1 MFTAN
6 SSRTKFKT
14 ALFVGASLAV
24 IAATAAPSLAQQ
36 VAQGETESVIVT
48 GTRVT
53 GMTAADSAAPITVIG
68 SDALSHVGQPNL
80 IQALAQ
86 LTPSFTAEA
95 LGGDTAALTLSAR
108 LRGLSPNDTLVMVN
122 GKRRHST
129 GNLHVLGGQYQ
140 GAATADLD
148 LIPVAAIDHVE
159 VLTEGAA
166 AQYGTD
172 AIAGVVNLILKKNAS
187 GGVAYATAGQYQDQ
201 GGQTYD
207 FSGNIGFPLGTKGF
221 INVTGEKRYR
231 GFSQRGAQDIRQIDA
246 NGNLRSLAYPA
257 TNDPDYPNNNHIAGD
272 PESMLTTV
280 AANMEYQLDS
290 NILLYGNA
298 TYGERQA
305 KAYENYRVPNR
316 VEAAPGSSSP
326 CSATNAQGYN
336 TAQTASG
343 APACAIGIGG
353 GVAVLAGSGSV
364 AGLRANNGTVISSGS
379 SGTYTT
385 PGELIFNTQGF
396 NPQEGLKEDDYGYT
410 LGIKGAV
417 DGWNWDLSGT
427 YGKDRDLIYTYNT
440 ANASLFVDTHTTP
453 TNIYDG
459 SFTASELDFSLGISK
474 DFNVGW
480 SQPLTLAFGFEA
492 RENTFGITQGD
503 FASTY
508 KEGGQSYPGFQASD
522 AGFHSRKN
530 YSSYLDVVFYPIK
543 DLQVD
548 VAGRFE
554 HYTDFGDAQV
564 GKITARY
571 DITPMFAVRGTI
583 STGFRAPTIQEE
595 FYSATNVSPTSAIVQ
610 LPPNSPAAAL
620 LGVKPLQ
627 PEASTSY
634 SFGIVT
640 HPLDNL
646 SITMD
651 AYSISLRNRI
661 TGTGTLYGSGGAINS
676 PIVTTAILAHGN
688 VLDPTVSQTGVALFV
703 NGISTLT
710 QGVDLTASYVSDL
723 AKYGT
728 INWTL
733 AGNYT
738 DTSIS
743 KMIPTPG
750 TLAAGVSL
758 FSPTTRTLLTHAN
771 PKEKI
776 GLSALWSIDDWTVNI
791 RETLYG
797 PTSADYSPSNTA
809 FPGYYTSKVPTTAIT
824 DLEIDYHYLESWTI
838 AFGGNN
844 LFNEYPPSRLVL
856 SPTQLS
862 DGSNVVGAP
871 LGISP
876 FGINGGFYY
885 TRLTFNF

>member
-1 MFTAN
+1 MSARSTHLK
-6 SSRTKFKT
+6 SSF
-14 ALFVGASLAV
+14 FFGASILALAA
-24 IAATAAPSLAQQ
+24 IAAPALAQQ

-86 LTPSFTAEA
+86 ISPSFSAEA
-95 LGGDTAALTLSAR
+95 FGGDTGALTLSAR
-108 LRGLSPNDTLVMVN
+108 LRGLNPNDTLVLLN

-159 VLTEGAA
+159 VLQEGAA

-172 AIAGVVNLILKKNAS
+172 AIAGVVNIILKKNDS
-187 GGVAYATAGQYQDQ
+187 GGVAYATAGQYFDE

-207 FSGNIGFPLGTKGF
+207 FSGNVGFPLGTKGF
-221 INVTGEKRYR
+221 LNVTAEKRYR
-231 GFSQRGAQDIRQIDA
+231 GFSQRGAQDIRVMNA
-246 NGNLRSLAYPA
+246 NGVPTGAFNA
-257 TNDPDYPNNNHIAGD
+257 TLVPDYPNVNHITGD

-280 AANMEYQLDS
+280 AANMEYQLDP
-290 NILLYGNA
+290 NILLYANA

-305 KAYENYRVPNR
+305 KAFENVRLPGRVTAALGSNQPVSPTNPAGYTGLTPAGTPN
-316 VEAAPGSSSP
+316 
-326 CSATNAQGYN
+326 
-336 TAQTASG
+336 
-343 APACAIGIGG
+343 
-353 GVAVLAGSGSV
+353 L
-364 AGLRANNGTVISSGS
+364 SGS
-379 SGTYTT
+379 SGT
-385 PGELIFNTQGF
+385 PGAPGTLVPFPSGF
-396 NPQEGLKEDDYGYT
+396 NPQEALREDDYGYT
-410 LGIKGAV
+410 VGIKGAV

-427 YGKDRDLIYTYNT
+427 YGKDRDKIYTLQT
-440 ANASLFVDTHTTP
+440 ANAALYLDTHTTP
-453 TNIYDG
+453 RDIYDG
-459 SFTASELDFSLGISK
+459 SFTATEATFNLDISK
-474 DFNVGW
+474 EFNVGLA
-480 SQPLTLAFGFEA
+480 SPLTFAIGAEA

-508 KEGGQSYPGFQASD
+508 KEGGQSYPGFQPTD
-522 AGFHSRKN
+522 AGTHSRKN
-530 YSSYLDVVFYPIK
+530 YAAYLDFAVSPIQ
-543 DLQVD
+543 DLTVD
-548 VAGRFE
+548 LAGRFE

-571 DITPMFAVRGTI
+571 DFTPEFAIRGTI

-595 FYSATNVSPTSAIVQ
+595 FYSATNVGPTTAFVQ
-610 LPPNSPAAAL
+610 LPPNSPAARI
-620 LGVKPLQ
+620 LGVQPLQ

-634 SFGIVT
+634 SAGFVA

-646 SITMD
+646 SVTVD

-661 TGTGTLYGSGGAINS
+661 SGTGSLYGSGGTPISPTVPLAI
-676 PIVTTAILAHGN
+676 AAHGN
-688 VLDPTVSQTGVALFV
+688 VLDPTVTFTGVTLFL

-710 QGVDLTASYVSDL
+710 QGVDVSANYLTDL
-723 AKYGT
+723 GTAGT

-733 AGNYT
+733 AGNFN

-743 KMIPTPG
+743 RIIPTPAALG
-750 TLAAGVSL
+750 PGVQLFDRTARTTLTNAS
-758 FSPTTRTLLTHAN
+758 

-776 GLSALWSIDDWTVNI
+776 GLSALWSWEDWSVNL

-797 PTSADYSPSNTA
+797 PSSQDLSPDGSVYYRQKVSTA
-809 FPGYYTSKVPTTAIT
+809 AIT

-844 LFNEYPPSRLVL
+844 LFNKYPEAIGVVPGDPSTL
-856 SPTQLS
+856 Q
-862 DGSNVVGAP
+862 DGSNIVGAP
-871 LGISP
+871 LSISP

>member
-1 MFTAN
+1 MFVRSAHLK
-6 SSRTKFKT
+6 SS
-14 ALFVGASLAV
+14 LFFGASIFVL
-24 IAATAAPSLAQQ
+24 AATVAPVLAQQ
-36 VAQGETESVIVT
+36 VAQAETESVIVT

-86 LTPSFTAEA
+86 ISPSFSAEA
-95 LGGDTAALTLSAR
+95 IGGDTGALTLSAR
-108 LRGLSPNDTLVMVN
+108 LRGLNPNDTLVLLN

-159 VLTEGAA
+159 VLQEGAA

-172 AIAGVVNLILKKNAS
+172 AIAGVVNIILKKNSS
-187 GGVAYATAGQYQDQ
+187 GGVAYATAGQYMDE

-207 FSGNIGFPLGTKGF
+207 FSGNVGFPLGSKGF
-221 INVTGEKRYR
+221 LNITGEKRYR
-231 GFSQRGAQDIRQIDA
+231 GFSQRGAQDIRVMDA
-246 NGNLRSLAYPA
+246 NGVPTGAFNAA
-257 TNDPDYPNNNHIAGD
+257 TVPGYPNINHISGD

-280 AANMEYQLDS
+280 SANMEYQLDP

-305 KAYENYRVPNR
+305 KAFENTRLPGRVT
-316 VEAAPGSSSP
+316 AA
-326 CSATNAQGYN
+326 
-336 TAQTASG
+336 
-343 APACAIGIGG
+343 
-353 GVAVLAGSGSV
+353 AGSNQPYNAV
-364 AGLRANNGTVISSGS
+364 TNPAGYKGLTAAGTPNISGS
-379 SGTYTT
+379 SGTAGAAGTLV
-385 PGELIFNTQGF
+385 PFPNGF
-396 NPQEGLKEDDYGYT
+396 FPQEALREDDYGYT

-427 YGKDRDLIYTYNT
+427 YGKDRDKIYTLQS
-440 ANASLFVDTHTTP
+440 ANAALYLDTHTTP
-453 TNIYDG
+453 RDFYDG
-459 SFTASELDFSLGISK
+459 SFTASEATFNLDISK
-474 DFNVGW
+474 EFNVGLA
-480 SQPLTLAFGFEA
+480 SPLTFAVGAEG
-492 RENTFGITQGD
+492 RENTFGIGQGD
-503 FASTY
+503 PASIY
-508 KEGGQSYPGFQASD
+508 KEGGQSYPGFQPTD
-522 AGFHSRKN
+522 AGTHSRKN
-530 YSSYLDVVFYPIK
+530 YAVYLDLAVAPIEN
-543 DLQVD
+543 LTVD

-554 HYTDFGDAQV
+554 HYTDFGDAKV

-571 DITPMFAVRGTI
+571 DITPAFAVRGTV

-595 FYSATNVSPTSAIVQ
+595 FYSATNVGPTTAFVQ
-610 LPPNSPAAAL
+610 LPPNSPAAAI

-634 SFGIVT
+634 SAGIVT
-640 HPLDNL
+640 HPFDNFSL
-646 SITMD
+646 TVD

-661 TGTGTLYGSGGAINS
+661 SGTGSLYGSGGTPISPTVPLAI
-676 PIVTTAILAHGN
+676 AAHGN
-688 VLDPTVSQTGVALFV
+688 VLDPQVTFTGVTLLL

-710 QGVDLTASYVSDL
+710 QGVDVSANYLTDL
-723 AKYGT
+723 GTAGT

-733 AGNYT
+733 AGNFN

-743 KMIPTPG
+743 KVIPTPAALG
-750 TLAAGVSL
+750 PGVVLFDQTARTTLTNAS
-758 FSPTTRTLLTHAN
+758 

-776 GLSALWSIDDWTVNI
+776 GLSALWDWNEWSINV

-797 PTSADYSPSNTA
+797 PSSYDSSPDGATYYRQKVGTA
-809 FPGYYTSKVPTTAIT
+809 AIT

-844 LFNEYPPSRLVL
+844 LFNKYPEAIGVVPGD
-856 SPTQLS
+856 PTTLQ
-862 DGSNVVGAP
+862 DGGNIVGAP
-871 LGISP
+871 LSISP
-876 FGINGGFYY
+876 YGINGGFYY
-885 TRLTFNF
+885 TRITFNF

>member
-1 MFTAN
+1 MA
-6 SSRTKFKT
+6 
-14 ALFVGASLAV
+14 
-24 IAATAAPSLAQQ
+24 AATAPVLAQQ

-86 LTPSFTAEA
+86 IAPSFTAES
-95 LGGDTAALTLSAR
+95 LGGDTGALTLSAR

-148 LIPVAAIDHVE
+148 MIPVAAIDHVE
-159 VLTEGAA
+159 VLQEGAA

-172 AIAGVVNLILKKNAS
+172 AIAGVVNIILKKNDS
-187 GGVAYATAGQYQDQ
+187 GGVAYATAGQYYEE
-201 GGQTYD
+201 GGATYD
-207 FSGNIGFPLGTKGF
+207 FSGNVGFPLGTKGF
-221 INVTGEKRYR
+221 LNVTAEKRYR
-231 GFSQRGAQDIRQIDA
+231 GFSQRGGPDIRTINALGVPIPDA
-246 NGNLRSLAYPA
+246 TLGFVAANVN
-257 TNDPDYPNNNHIAGD
+257 DYPRVNHIVGD
-272 PESMLTTV
+272 PESMLTTI
-280 AANMEYQLDS
+280 AANMEYQIDP
-290 NILLYGNA
+290 NILLYANA

-305 KAYENYRVPNR
+305 KAYENVRLPSQVI
-316 VEAAPGSSSP
+316 ASPGSNQP
-326 CSATNAQGYN
+326 FNAVTNPQGF
-336 TAQTASG
+336 TGLT
-343 APACAIGIGG
+343 PAGTPQN
-353 GVAVLAGSGSV
+353 SGS
-364 AGLRANNGTVISSGS
+364 AGTLA
-379 SGTYTT
+379 T
-385 PGELIFNTQGF
+385 PGELVFAPKGF

-410 LGIKGAV
+410 VGIKGAV

-427 YGKDRDLIYTYNT
+427 YGKDRDKIYTYNS
-440 ANASLFVDTHTTP
+440 ANRSLFIDTHTTP
-453 TNIYDG
+453 RDFYDG
-459 SFTASELDFSLGISK
+459 SFTATEATFDLDINK
-474 DFNVGW
+474 EFNVGLA
-480 SQPLTLAFGFEA
+480 SPLTFAVGAEG

-508 KEGGQSYPGFQASD
+508 KEGGQSYPGFQPTD
-522 AGFHSRKN
+522 AGTHSRKN
-530 YSSYLDVVFYPIK
+530 YAVYLDLAASPIQ
-543 DLQVD
+543 DLTVD
-548 VAGRFE
+548 IAGRFE
-554 HYTDFGDAQV
+554 HYTDFGDAKI

-571 DITPMFAVRGTI
+571 DITPEFAVRGTI

-610 LPPNSPAAAL
+610 LPPNSAAAAL

-634 SFGIVT
+634 SAGIVA
-640 HPLDNL
+640 HPLDSL
-646 SITMD
+646 SLTID

-661 TGTGTLYGSGGAINS
+661 VGTGTLFGSGGGAGQNS
-676 PIVTTAILAHGN
+676 PIVTQAILAHGN
-688 VLDPTVSQTGVALFV
+688 VLDPTVTQTGVALFL

-710 QGVDLTASYVSDL
+710 QGIDVSANYVSDL
-723 AKYGT
+723 GSYGT

-733 AGNYT
+733 AGNYN

-743 KMIPTPG
+743 KVIPTPSAFAPAV
-750 TLAAGVSL
+750 TLFTVSAR
-758 FSPTTRTLLTHAN
+758 SLLTRAS

-776 GLSALWSIDDWTVNI
+776 GLSALYTIDDWTVNA
-791 RETLYG
+791 RETFYG
-797 PTSADYSPSNTA
+797 PTSQFLSRDNVVNTLN
-809 FPGYYTSKVPTTAIT
+809 KVSTTAIT

-838 AFGGNN
+838 AFGANN
-844 LFNEYPPSRLVL
+844 LFDERPDSIVALNA
-856 SPTQLS
+856 TQLS
-862 DGSNVVGAP
+862 NTSNVVGAP